1 MLCNSSTTHHWRWW
15 FDTQMS
21 LTWLSPARLPRL
33 CYRNGMSFH
42 VQLPHFASAELVFET
57 MDKDDRKQC
66 LPDYFALNHLQADR
80 DALFSEAGTIEEGA
94 LDNGTNETTH
104 KNQYARRQRQS

>member
-1 MLCNSSTTHHWRWW
+1 
-15 FDTQMS
+15 
-21 LTWLSPARLPRL
+21 
-33 CYRNGMSFH
+33 MSFH